1 MEIMGRLP
9 TVSGSTRLTLVNPAP
24 SSQSRSWAATNM
36 PMENTKRRVRPIP
49 NDHALG
55 RRSTGCGVEAGTI
68 DGEVAVALG
77 DEAGRHRRSSSTR
90 LLFSMRSLP
99 AGQKHTVGLVQHA
112 PVVGVVEVPEGGK
125 TSSP

>member
-1 MEIMGRLP
+1 M
-9 TVSGSTRLTLVNPAP
+9 
-24 SSQSRSWAATNM
+24 
-36 PMENTKRRVRPIP
+36 
-49 NDHALG
+49 
-55 RRSTGCGVEAGTI
+55 
-68 DGEVAVALG
+68 AVALG

-125 TSSP
+125 PAHHAIEALIRSGQQGAYRL